1 MVDDIDETR
10 AVGRMAQGTYDEP
23 LSEKRMRR
31 IRDFDFLGLRVL
43 EVGIKRWFLL
53 TTWITAT
60 CGSFFNFGCVM
71 ACCYA

>member
-1 MVDDIDETR
+1 MAGTVRWMVDRHDGEASAEQR
-10 AVGRMAQGTYDEP
+10 MSGVGYLDLLG
-23 LSEKRMRR
+23 RR
-31 IRDFDFLGLRVL
+31 IERVL
-43 EVGIKRWFLL
+43 KGGIVLLSRL